1 MKKITNVFIA
11 LLFSLSLVVPVAAQ
25 HVEITPFVGYST
37 SAKTDAYYNGEY
49 ADMKI
54 HGGMNFGGAIS
65 IGLTSEN
72 QLEFSYNHLRTTLD
86 FEKNGLE
93 LETLDYDV
101 DYYMLGVLRELP
113 LGKPVTPYGSLA
125 LGLVNYR
132 SMEADYDSEQLF
144 NVDLSLGLKVKLKE
158 RVGLRIQARMHV
170 PLIYEGLYIGT
181 GGAGLGG
188 TAVFVQGDF
197 TGGIYFV
204 LK

>member
-1 MKKITNVFIA
+1 MKKIAKVGIA
-11 LLFSLSLVVPVAAQ
+11 LLFSSALIGPAIAQ

-37 SAKTDAYYNGEY
+37 SAKTTAYYNGINS
-49 ADMKI
+49 DMRI

-72 QLEFSYNHLRTTLD
+72 QLEFGYNHLRSSLT
-86 FEKNGLE
+86 FERNGLAT
-93 LETLDYDV
+93 ETLDYDV
-101 DYYMLGVLRELP
+101 DYYMLGVVKELP
-113 LGKPVTPYGSLA
+113 LGGKVTPYTSLA

-132 SMEADYDSEQLF
+132 SMEANYNSEQLF
-144 NVDLSLGLKVKLKE
+144 NADLALGLKVKLKE

-170 PLIYEGLYIGT
+170 PLVYNGFYVGT